1 MKIEIDG
8 REHPAQLRALAQ
20 MLMTLAEAE
29 PERIVAPPVVIEPP
43 VVIQQTRTLEDVRAL
58 LKEVQDRKI
67 DAKPLL
73 LEYGA
78 TKLTEIPKDKYDE
91 IYERGLKL

>member
-43 VVIQQTRTLEDVRAL
+43 VAPEQTRTLEDVRAL

>member
-1 MKIEIDG
+1 
-8 REHPAQLRALAQ
+8 
-20 MLMTLAEAE
+20 
-29 PERIVAPPVVIEPP
+29 VVIEPP
-43 VVIQQTRTLEDVRAL
+43 VVIEQTRTLEDVRAL

>member
-1 MKIEIDG
+1 VKIEIDG

-20 MLMTLAEAE
+20 MLLTLAEAE

-43 VVIQQTRTLEDVRAL
+43 VVHEQTRTLEDVRAL

>member
-20 MLMTLAEAE
+20 MLLTLAEAE
-29 PERIVAPPVVIEPP
+29 PERIVAPPVVIE
-43 VVIQQTRTLEDVRAL
+43 QTRTLEDVRAL

>member
-20 MLMTLAEAE
+20 MLLTLAEAE

>member
-1 MKIEIDG
+1 VKIEIDG

-20 MLMTLAEAE
+20 MLLTLAEAE

-43 VVIQQTRTLEDVRAL
+43 VVPEQTRTLEDVRAL

>member
-1 MKIEIDG
+1 VKIEIDG